1 MEIFRQPGYRGE
13 DGQFSVRAGL
23 RHVQHRCSL
32 FPESFKRSPCTYL
45 VHFLTQVNPDINQ
58 IDTACELL
66 KTAYSYI
73 VTICRTMIYT
83 YSESQSVPELSETF
97 LTGVLPCFFVSLLG
111 GILSLRSLSIPQ
123 GPEGADHLQGV
134 AEADVRVSVHGKQL
148 SLQGR
153 AHELPESVQS
163 QVPRGDLHGDAPA
176 HLRDGAVLPGLH
188 DAGGAGQPERARHG
202 HGVLLLG
209 LLFRSDGDLG

>member
-32 FPESFKRSPCTYL
+32 LPESFKRPPCTYL

-97 LTGVLPCFFVSLLG
+97 LTGVLPCFF
-111 GILSLRSLSIPQ
+111 
-123 GPEGADHLQGV
+123 
-134 AEADVRVSVHGKQL
+134 
-148 SLQGR
+148 
-153 AHELPESVQS
+153 
-163 QVPRGDLHGDAPA
+163 
-176 HLRDGAVLPGLH
+176 
-188 DAGGAGQPERARHG
+188 
-202 HGVLLLG
+202 
-209 LLFRSDGDLG
+209 LFHC

>member
-1 MEIFRQPGYRGE
+1 MTLFHFVNFIVGYALSTMEIFRQPGHRGE

-32 FPESFKRSPCTYL
+32 LPESFKRPPCTYL

-97 LTGVLPCFFVSLLG
+97 LTGVLPCFF
-111 GILSLRSLSIPQ
+111 
-123 GPEGADHLQGV
+123 
-134 AEADVRVSVHGKQL
+134 
-148 SLQGR
+148 
-153 AHELPESVQS
+153 
-163 QVPRGDLHGDAPA
+163 
-176 HLRDGAVLPGLH
+176 
-188 DAGGAGQPERARHG
+188 
-202 HGVLLLG
+202 
-209 LLFRSDGDLG
+209 LFHC